1 MITRIRGSLSFYLCS
16 VRIDTVARYDCT
28 VFSGGQIHTITVYD
42 KVCLKGHVLRHIK
55 YIGIGGRKA
64 VACCVYPFHKMI
76 TRIRGSLSLRLC
88 SVRIDTVARYDCT
101 VLGRQ
106 FHTIT
111 VYGKMRLNSRVAC
124 HNKCIGIGGRKA
136 VALCI
141 CPLYKMVTRIRESL
155 NLRLCTVRIDA
166 VA

>member
-1 MITRIRGSLSFYLCS
+1 
-16 VRIDTVARYDCT
+16 
-28 VFSGGQIHTITVYD
+28 
-42 KVCLKGHVLRHIK
+42 
-55 YIGIGGRKA
+55 
-64 VACCVYPFHKMI
+64 MI

-111 VYGKMRLNSRVAC
+111 VYGKMRLNDRVPR
-124 HNKCIGIGGRKA
+124 HNKCIGIGGRKAVALCIRPFHKMVTRIRESLNLHLCSGRIGAVVRYDCTVLGEQIHTIVYGKMRPNGRVPRHNECIGIGGRKA

-141 CPLYKMVTRIRESL
+141 CPLYKMITRIRESL
-155 NLRLCTVRIDA
+155 SLRLCSVRTDA

>member
-1 MITRIRGSLSFYLCS
+1 M
-16 VRIDTVARYDCT
+16 
-28 VFSGGQIHTITVYD
+28 
-42 KVCLKGHVLRHIK
+42 CLKGHLLRHIK
-55 YIGIGGRKA
+55 CIGIGGRKA
-64 VACCVYPFHKMI
+64 VALRICPFHKMI
-76 TRIRGSLSLRLC
+76 TRIWGSLSLRLC
-88 SVRIDTVARYDCT
+88 SVCIGAVARYDCT

-111 VYGKMRLNSRVAC
+111 VYGKMRPNGRVPR

-141 CPLYKMVTRIRESL
+141 CPLYKMITRTRGS
-155 NLRLCTVRIDA
+155 LRLRLFSVRIDNT